1 MTLNHPAAGLLAN
14 HDCDDARLFTAY
26 SVTFDVFFDHVGLA

>member
-14 HDCDDARLFTAY
+14 HDCDDARLATAY
-26 SVTFDVFFDHVGLA
+26 SVTLYLFDHVGLA